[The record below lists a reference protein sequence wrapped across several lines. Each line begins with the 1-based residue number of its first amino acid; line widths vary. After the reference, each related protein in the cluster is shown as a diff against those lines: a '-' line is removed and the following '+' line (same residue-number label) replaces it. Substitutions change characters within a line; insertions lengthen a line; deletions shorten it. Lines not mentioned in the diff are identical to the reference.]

1 MAKIKTILDVLEN
14 QLCTGC
20 GACAFIEP
28 DVFYMADTYEYGKR
42 PFSHS
47 EKIENGDAFSIC
59 PGVSLSHDFSREEY
73 VGINKDLLPGWG
85 PVFGVWEGYAADE
98 EIRYSGSSGGA
109 ATALSLYAL
118 ESKNV
123 EGVLHTGASD
133 DIPYIN
139 KTVISKE
146 RKMLL
151 KQSGSRYS
159 PSSPCEGLEKLE
171 EMKGKSVFV
180 GKPCD
185 VAAVNKI
192 KKRKKSLDNKL
203 DFTIAFFCA
212 GVPSLEGNLNFLK
225 QKGIDDIGKL
235 SKLRYRGNGWPGNWV
250 ATYQNSDNRN
260 AKKETTYAKSWGYLQ
275 KYRQWRCYICPDHT
289 GEFADIAVG
298 DPWYRKVEEG
308 ESGKSLIIARTKKGL
323 EIIQA
328 AEKDGYI
335 ILESKNSELLP
346 LSQPNLL
353 NARGALWGRLNT
365 LKLFGAAIPKYT
377 GFNMLPF
384 WIKNLTLSEKIKSVS
399 GTAKR
404 IFTKKLRSKIKIV
417 KFIQP

>member
-1 MAKIKTILDVLEN
+1 MAKIKTILDVVER

-85 PVFGVWEGYAADE
+85 PVFGVWEGYAADK

-109 ATALSLYAL
+109 ASALSLYGL
-118 ESKNV
+118 ENRGV
-123 EGVLHTGASD
+123 AGVLHTGASD
-133 DIPYIN
+133 DLAYIN
-139 KTVISKE
+139 KTIISKN
-146 RKMLL
+146 RKELL
-151 KQSGSRYS
+151 KHTGSKYS
-159 PSSPCEGLEKLE
+159 ASSPCEDLAKLEKIT
-171 EMKGKSVFV
+171 GQSIFI

-192 KKRKKSLDNKL
+192 KKTRMSLDRKL
-203 DFTIAFFCA
+203 DFTISFFCA
-212 GVPSLEGNLNFLK
+212 GVPSLEGNINFLK
-225 QKGIDDIGKL
+225 EKGIDEL
-235 SKLRYRGNGWPGNWV
+235 SDLIDLRYRGHGWPGNWI
-250 ATYQNSDNRN
+250 ATYKKSDGSIS
-260 AKKETTYAKSWGYLQ
+260 KKVTTYAKSWGFLQ
-275 KYRQWRCYICPDHT
+275 QYRQWRCYICPDHT

-298 DPWYRKVEEG
+298 DPWYREVEEG
-308 ESGKSLIIARTKKGL
+308 ELGKSLIIARTKKGL
-323 EIIQA
+323 EVIQA
-328 AEKDGYI
+328 AEKEGYI

-353 NARGALWGRLNT
+353 AARGALWGRLNA
-365 LKLFGAAIPKYT
+365 LRFLGAAVPEYK
-377 GFNMLPF
+377 GFRMFPF
-384 WIKNLTLSEKIKSVS
+384 WVKNLSAKEKLKSIL

-404 IFTKKLRSKIKIV
+404 IITKKLLSKIVVK
-417 KFIQP
+417 KFIP